1 MHLEHAVSCLAGES
15 VLSHVSVSLLDP
27 ADNLRRLVVANDDSG
42 VSSSASSSS
51 TLLGGVRREIL
62 RDRLSLPLHQVE
74 NQSPQWGVCLT
85 RASRGEELHLY
96 TIQVIKDLIS
106 LSPSSLALRHFEGT
120 DRTTARYK
128 YADCPLI
135 FT

>member
-62 RDRLSLPLHQVE
+62 RDRLSLPLHQFAD
-74 NQSPQWGVCLT
+74 QS
-85 RASRGEELHLY
+85 A
-96 TIQVIKDLIS
+96 
-106 LSPSSLALRHFEGT
+106 
-120 DRTTARYK
+120 
-128 YADCPLI
+128 
-135 FT
+135 